1 MNCPAPSLAEPDIV
15 AVPTGTLDRLASMLT
30 ARLISE
36 QAARQPG
43 ALALAAGAKRLT
55 YAELDTRAAQLA
67 NYLRSRGVGPESL
80 VGLCLERSPEF
91 VVAALAIMK
100 CGAAYLPM
108 DPANPAE
115 RLRFVLQDAGVRHL
129 LTVGKFSGQFGGLE
143 VIALDAEEDNISR
156 QPTESPALDDT
167 NDPLAYVI
175 YTSGSTGQPK
185 GVEITQRNLSNLVA
199 WHVRAFALDA
209 STRATFQAGVGF
221 DAAVW
226 EIWPALTAGAALLI
240 PDETTRLEAKALC
253 DWLVAERITISFVP
267 TALAEQLIALPWP
280 AETSL
285 RFLLTGAD
293 TLQRFPATGLPFTF
307 VNNYGP
313 TECTVVTTSAVISP
327 QRKGN
332 NLPSIGAPIDHVQVH
347 ILDDELRQ
355 IADGVIGE
363 ICVGGAGVARG
374 YRNRPE
380 QTAASFVADPFRPHG
395 GRLYKTGDCGRRLA
409 NGEIEF
415 LGRRDD
421 QVKIRGYRVELSEIN
436 TVLNEH
442 PSVRASVVTARED
455 APGEKRLVAYIV
467 APAGSAR
474 NEQSLREAVRKRLPD
489 YMEPSAFVWLEALP
503 LTPNGKVD
511 RAALPAPT
519 VEEQAR
525 AGEFIAPRTPVEE
538 TLASIITEVLKLP
551 RVSVHD
557 DFFQLGAHSLLG
569 AQIIARVRSVFGAE
583 LKLLDVFDAPTV
595 AELSLRIE
603 DALTR
608 QLNAMSDAEVAAA
621 LADSH
626 RS

>member
-1 MNCPAPSLAEPDIV
+1 MNCPAPSLADPDIL
-15 AVPTGTLDRLASMLT
+15 APPTGTLDRPARMLT
-30 ARLISE
+30 AQLVAE

-43 ALALAAGAKRLT
+43 ALALAAGATRLT
-55 YAELDTRAAQLA
+55 YAELETRAAQLA
-67 NYLRSRGVGPESL
+67 NYLRARGVGSESL

-115 RLRFVLQDAGVRHL
+115 RLRFILQDAGVRHL

-143 VIALDAEEDNISR
+143 VIALDAEEDNISL
-156 QPTESPALDDT
+156 QPTKSPALDGA

-199 WHVRAFALDA
+199 WHVRAFALD
-209 STRATFQAGVGF
+209 SSSRATLQAGVGF

-226 EIWPALTAGAALLI
+226 EIWPALTAGAALII
-240 PDETTRLEAKALC
+240 PDDTVRLEAKALR
-253 DWLVAERITISFVP
+253 DWLVAERITISFVS

-293 TLQRFPATGLPFTF
+293 TLQRFPATGLPFAF

-332 NLPSIGAPIDHVQVH
+332 GLPSIGAPIDHVQVH
-347 ILDDELRQ
+347 ILDDELRP

-380 QTAASFVADPFRPHG
+380 LTAASFITDPSNADA
-395 GRLYKTGDCGRRLA
+395 GRLYRTGDSGRRLS

-421 QVKIRGYRVELSEIN
+421 QIKIRGYRIELSEIN
-436 TVLNEH
+436 AVLNEH
-442 PSVRASVVTARED
+442 PSVRASVVIARED
-455 APGEKRLVAYIV
+455 APGEKRLVAYVV
-467 APAGSAR
+467 APSGPTR
-474 NEQSLREAVRKRLPD
+474 DEQTLRDALRQRLPD
-489 YMEPSAFVWLEALP
+489 YMEPSAFVWLDALP
-503 LTPNGKVD
+503 LTPNGKID
-511 RAALPAPT
+511 RNALPVPSLNGA
-519 VEEQAR
+519 A
-525 AGEFIAPRTPVEE
+525 EFIAPRTPVEE